1 MVMDSYTNT
10 NNTTENRKSS
20 FGAGITM
27 GPRADDSFPT
37 QRKNSAI
44 DEELERLIANQK
56 TRIKVIGC
64 GGGGNNTINRISEVG
79 IKGIETVALNTDAQ
93 DLLYTS
99 ADKKLLIGKELT
111 QGLGAGSNPK
121 IGEEAAKE
129 SEADLKKL
137 LTGADMIF
145 ITCGLGGGTG
155 TGSAPYVAMLAKK
168 MGILSVGVVTMPFTM
183 EGSH

>member
-44 DEELERLIANQK
+44 DEELERLIASHK
-56 TRIKVIGC
+56 TRIRVVGC

-79 IKGIETVALNTDAQ
+79 IKGIETIAMNTDAQ
-93 DLLYTS
+93 DLLYTN
-99 ADKKLLIGKELT
+99 ADKKVLLGKQLT
-111 QGLGAGSNPK
+111 QGLGAWSNPK
-121 IGEEAAKE
+121 IGE
-129 SEADLKKL
+129 
-137 LTGADMIF
+137 
-145 ITCGLGGGTG
+145 
-155 TGSAPYVAMLAKK
+155 
-168 MGILSVGVVTMPFTM
+168 
-183 EGSH
+183 